1 MLRVPGAVVKDGVRQ
16 TVSVDQNI
24 IKTIEKAKSIK
35 KYGFDHVT
43 VVTGLPGKGKSHYAI
58 GTWAPLITDLGNKIW
73 IEFTTRD
80 FINRCANPNTKPG
93 DTVIGDECYDGM
105 NSGNVAKAEFQEMM
119 NILMLVRQKQ
129 LNIVLVIQDFFSL
142 AKTIAIFRSNTL
154 FHVITDKKGKQGLV
168 LCFSRKKKK
177 LLYILG
183 KKYINYGA
191 VKANYTAIFRKNDP
205 NMPED
210 YVYRKAQHLIQQNK
224 ELKTSGNIKRMDIAK
239 KLMDNTILNLT
250 KRNFRQKDIAETM
263 GIGLRTVTDHWK
275 KMKDRGIVPEM
286 YLDLNKLRGEPL
298 KLPTNTPTVHLEREN
313 AGAHSILINPDNTCE
328 GDTTPKRA
336 EINDFISYDNTQLN
350 KTTEVKQNE

>member
-1 MLRVPGAVVKDGVRQ
+1 MLRVPGSVVKDGSYE

-24 IKTIEKAKSIK
+24 MNTVQNAQSIK
-35 KYGFDHVT
+35 KYGMDHVN
-43 VVTGLPGKGKSHYAI
+43 VVSGLPGKGKSQFAI
-58 GTWAPLITDLGNKIW
+58 GTWAPLITKPGNKIW

-80 FINRCANPNTKPG
+80 FINRCANPDTLPG

-119 NILMLVRQKQ
+119 NMLMLVRQKQ

-154 FHVITDKKGKQGLV
+154 FHCISDKNGKQGLV

-191 VKANYTAIFRKNDP
+191 VKANYTAIFRKNEP
-205 NMPED
+205 NMPEN
-210 YVYRKAQHLIQQNK
+210 YMERKAQHLIQQNK

-250 KRNFRQKDIAETM
+250 KRNFRQKDIAQTM
-263 GIGLRTVTDHWK
+263 GIGLRTVTEHWK
-275 KMKDRGIVPEM
+275 KMKDRGLVPEHL
-286 YLDLNKLRGEPL
+286 LDLNKLRGEPL
-298 KLPTNTPTVHLEREN
+298 ILPTNTGDVPLERKK
-313 AGAHSILINPDNTCE
+313 AGAHSILINPDNTRTGAVPLKGE
-328 GDTTPKRA
+328 EKGAPDIK
-336 EINDFISYDNTQLN
+336 
-350 KTTEVKQNE
+350 KQSNEKGGQIK